1 MDGLIDSYL
10 RYIANVRRYS
20 ERTLAIYRDVLSSFE
35 SYACPE
41 GTELCSVLNATAIRN
56 YEVHLLDERKLG
68 ARTVN
73 LHLSVLS
80 GFCKF
85 LIKEGRLRSNPVH
98 LVNRPKQEKR
108 LPEFYRE
115 DSMAEYFNMT
125 AHAASRDELDLLKSF
140 GSGSGDKLATE
151 LYKRRLHRLIV
162 SILHNTAIRRS
173 ELIGLQCSSADLQR
187 GVLRV
192 RGKGDKTREIPLVPS
207 LCEELELYRQ
217 AVLYYF
223 SDSFHGNADSPL
235 LLTPT
240 GRKLYPVYVDKAV
253 KSELQGVGGITGRK
267 SPHVLRHTLA
277 TELLNDGADLN
288 SIKEFLGHSSL
299 AATQVYTHNSIEK
312 LKSVYS
318 CSHPR
323 AKKK

>member
-10 RYIANVRRYS
+10 RYIMTVRRYS
-20 ERTLAIYRDVLSSFE
+20 ERTMAIYRDVLSSFE
-35 SYACPE
+35 SYSCPE
-41 GTELCSVLNATAIRN
+41 GSELCSVLNVTEVRN
-56 YEVHLLDERKLG
+56 YEVYLLDERKLG

-85 LIKEGRLRSNPVH
+85 LIKEGRLESNPVH
-98 LVNRPKQEKR
+98 MVTRPKLEKR

-115 DSMAEYFNMT
+115 ESMDEYFKQS
-125 AHAASRDELDLLKSF
+125 AYAASEDELELLKSF
-140 GSGSGDKLATE
+140 GTGSSEKLAKE
-151 LYKRRLHRLIV
+151 LYERRLHRLIV
-162 SILHNTAIRRS
+162 SMLHNTALRRA
-173 ELIGLQCSSADLQR
+173 ELIGLQCKNLDFHRQ
-187 GVLRV
+187 VLKF
-192 RGKGDKTREIPLVPS
+192 RGKGDRFREIPLVPS
-207 LCEELELYRQ
+207 LRAELELYEQ
-217 AVLYYF
+217 AVH
-223 SDSFHGNADSPL
+223 SFLGLDREPDRPL

-240 GRKLYPVYVDKAV
+240 GRQLYPVYVDKAV
-253 KSELQGVGGITGRK
+253 KSELKGVAGITGRR

-312 LKSVYS
+312 LKKVYTNA
-318 CSHPR
+318 HPR
-323 AKKK
+323 AKEK